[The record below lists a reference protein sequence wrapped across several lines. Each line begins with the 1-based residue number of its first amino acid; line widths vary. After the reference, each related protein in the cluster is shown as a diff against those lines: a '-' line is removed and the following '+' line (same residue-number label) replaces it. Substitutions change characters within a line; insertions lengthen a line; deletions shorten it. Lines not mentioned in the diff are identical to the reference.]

1 MGARSCSLHLL
12 RIAIAVVFLL
22 ILDGVGVPMA
32 MGSSPSVAPIVS
44 DYIVPV
50 LVLSAILAVGNL
62 SACSENIKAIKAYQ
76 TIKPVKAD
84 SMTQLL

>member
-1 MGARSCSLHLL
+1 L

-50 LVLSAILAVGNL
+50 LILSAIVAVGT
-62 SACSENIKAIKAYQ
+62 SVRPETSKQSKH
-76 TIKPVKAD
+76 IKP
-84 SMTQLL
+84 QLL